1 MSAKSIQPTQN
12 STDFAPDMESKKKI
26 GAHVSMAGGVQ
37 QAPLNAKAIGAS
49 AFGLFVKNQRQW
61 KARPL
66 SDENLH
72 GFAEHCA
79 QHGFSSAVIVAH
91 DSYLINL
98 GHPEAGGLAKSRNA
112 LLDEVRRCEQLGI
125 QLINIHPGSHL
136 RLIKID
142 RCLRRIAASINHIL
156 GKTQSVKILLENT
169 AGQGSNLGYEFEQL
183 AEIISQVEDSSRIGV
198 CLDTCHAFAAGYDLR
213 DQTSYA
219 FTWKQFDQIIG
230 RDRLGALHLND
241 AKSAL
246 NSRVDRHAAIGQGL
260 LGLNAFSLLMNDP
273 RLDGL
278 PMILETPNSE
288 HWREEIQL
296 LYDLQRGSHV

>member
-1 MSAKSIQPTQN
+1 
-12 STDFAPDMESKKKI
+12 MESKKKI
-26 GAHVSMAGGVQ
+26 GAHVSIAGGVQ

-49 AFGLFVKNQRQW
+49 AFGLFVKNQRRW
-61 KARPL
+61 KAGPL
-66 SDENLH
+66 SDENIH
-72 GFAEHCA
+72 GFAERCTEN
-79 QHGFSSAVIVAH
+79 GFSSADIVAH

-98 GHPEAGGLAKSRNA
+98 GHPEAGELAKSRHA
-112 LLDEVRRCEQLGI
+112 LLDEVRRCELLGI
-125 QLINIHPGSHL
+125 HFINIHPGSHL

-142 RCLRRIAASINHIL
+142 RCLHRIASSINHIL
-156 GKTQSVKILLENT
+156 GKSHSVKILLENT

-183 AEIISQVEDSSRIGV
+183 AEIVSRVEDSSRMGV

-213 DQTSYA
+213 DQASYDS
-219 FTWKQFDQIIG
+219 TWKHFDQIIG
-230 RDRLGALHLND
+230 RDRLCALHVND
-241 AKSAL
+241 AKSAFA
-246 NSRVDRHAAIGQGL
+246 SRVDRHAAIGQGY
-260 LGLNAFSLLMNDP
+260 LGMKAFSLLMNDP